1 VAVKRSIEITRSGGV
16 GVMRLREDPVPSP
29 APGTVRIEVAYA
41 GVNFADV
48 VMRRGL
54 YAAAPKPPFV
64 PGFEVSGTVGA
75 VGQGVTDFREGDRVL
90 GVTKFEGYTSH
101 LVLPVAQVRPVPE
114 GVGLAEAAAIPAVYG
129 TAWVALVDVA
139 RARPGESLLVHAVAG
154 GVGTAAVQIGKHL
167 RLRILGT
174 ASTDDK
180 LAFAKGQGLDVG
192 INYAREDFLPAVLAE
207 TGGRGVDV
215 CVDSVGGALLERS
228 YRAVATGG
236 RLVVV
241 GAADLW
247 PQSPLGWVRTAYE
260 AATVKRWSAFR
271 LIEDNKS
278 VGGLQLLRLWDS
290 LGDRGGA
297 LDQLVDLL
305 GRGILRPVID
315 RELPLEQAGEAH
327 RYLEARRT
335 KGKVVLKV

>member
-1 VAVKRSIEITRSGGV
+1 MKRSIEIPRSGGV
-16 GVMRLREDPVPSP
+16 EVLGLREDPIPE
-29 APGTVRIEVAYA
+29 PGDGEIRIDVAYA

-54 YAAAPKPPFV
+54 YASAPKPPFV
-64 PGFEVSGTVGA
+64 PGFEVAGTVGA
-75 VGQGVTDFREGDRVL
+75 VGRDVADFSVGDRVL
-90 GVTKFEGYTSH
+90 AVTKFQGYTSH
-101 LVLPVAQVRPVPE
+101 LVLRALQVRKVPA

-129 TAWVALVDVA
+129 TAWVAIHDIA
-139 RARPGESLLVHAVAG
+139 RVRPGETLLVHAAAG
-154 GVGTAAVQIGKHL
+154 GVGTAAIQIAKHL
-167 RLRILGT
+167 GLFVIGT

-192 INYAREDFLPAVLAE
+192 INYAREDFLPAVLAA
-207 TGGRGVDV
+207 TGGRGVDL
-215 CVDSVGGALLERS
+215 CVDSVGGSILDRS

-236 RLVVV
+236 KLVVV

-247 PQSPLGWVRTAYE
+247 PESFLGWAKTAYRY
-260 AATVKRWSAFR
+260 ATMRRWSAFE

-278 VGGLQLLRLWDS
+278 VAGLQLLRLWDA

-297 LDQLVDLL
+297 MDRLVELL
-305 GRGILRPVID
+305 GEGVLRPVID
-315 RELPLEQAGEAH
+315 REYPLERAGDAH
-327 RYLEARRT
+327 RYLEERRT